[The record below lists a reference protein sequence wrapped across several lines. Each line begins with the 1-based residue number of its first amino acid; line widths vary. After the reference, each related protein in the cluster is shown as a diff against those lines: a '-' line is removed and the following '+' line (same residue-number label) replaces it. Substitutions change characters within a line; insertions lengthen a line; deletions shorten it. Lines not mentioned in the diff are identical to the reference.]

1 MKLNFELVAPQLRQ
15 FLNEDLKTGD
25 LTAPVIPN
33 TRVDGHFILKQPA
46 VVSGVELP
54 AMFYSLLSDQVT
66 YKPLISDGTAAE
78 AGTIL
83 GRVSGNARDLL
94 AAERVTLNLMQR
106 MCGIASAT
114 AQAVSAL
121 DNSHVGILDT
131 RKTAPGLRLFDKYA
145 VICGGGVNHRLGLYD
160 AVMLKD
166 NHWQLMGSLKEAVAT
181 LRQTAG
187 PTKIIEVEVETED
200 ELHAAIEN
208 NVDMIL
214 IDNQPPA
221 TVKAWRQQIPQR
233 IVVEA
238 SGGIQLENLAEYG
251 QTGVDFISLGYLTNS
266 VQAKDISFELDAE

>member
-1 MKLNFELVAPQLRQ
+1 MKLNFELVATQLRQ

-25 LTAPVIPN
+25 LSAPVIPN

-54 AMFYSLLSDQVT
+54 AMFYSLLGDQVT
-66 YKPLISDGTAAE
+66 YKPLISDGTAAD

-121 DNSHVGILDT
+121 NNSRVGILDT

-266 VQAKDISFELDAE
+266 VQAKDISFELDAK